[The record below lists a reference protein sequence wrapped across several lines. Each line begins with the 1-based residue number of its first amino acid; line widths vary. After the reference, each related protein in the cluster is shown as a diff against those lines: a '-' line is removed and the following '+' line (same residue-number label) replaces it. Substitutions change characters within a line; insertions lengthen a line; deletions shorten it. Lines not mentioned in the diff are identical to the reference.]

1 MAYSA
6 VQRGRQRQWHRRW
19 PAAVKAKWNVPR
31 KVATYE
37 SARTAVVVV
46 VAAAI
51 IVVSIAIAA
60 TLIAAHSCCI
70 VANKILATF
79 SCFAAKTGCHLG

>member
-1 MAYSA
+1 M
-6 VQRGRQRQWHRRW
+6 

-37 SARTAVVVV
+37 SARTEVV
-46 VAAAI
+46 VAVVAAI
-51 IVVSIAIAA
+51 VAVSVAIAA
-60 TLIAAHSCCI
+60 TLIAAHSCWF

-79 SCFAAKTGCHLG
+79 SCFVAKTGCHLG